1 MVGTRP
7 DQRHRA
13 SPGAVRTMS
22 TRGEIRSMNCKGDG
36 CREHTTSEQRRLQCS
51 VYLLVSVV
59 VGVDVVVKLLVLLV
73 LLVAELAVEV
83 GSEVLQSLG
92 DRLLLIHIILQNEEK
107 LQVNFPESNS
117 KDSLKE
123 RSPQQTPTEGVFLP

>member
-7 DQRHRA
+7 DQRHGA
-13 SPGAVRTMS
+13 SPGAVRTTS

-36 CREHTTSEQRRLQCS
+36 CREHTTSEQCRLQCS

-107 LQVNFPESNS
+107 LQVTREQF
-117 KDSLKE
+117 E
-123 RSPQQTPTEGVFLP
+123 RFFEGKKSSANTN

>member
-1 MVGTRP
+1 
-7 DQRHRA
+7 
-13 SPGAVRTMS
+13 
-22 TRGEIRSMNCKGDG
+22 MNCKGDG
-36 CREHTTSEQRRLQCS
+36 CREHTTSEQCRLQCS

-107 LQVNFPESNS
+107 LQVTREQF
-117 KDSLKE
+117 E
-123 RSPQQTPTEGVFLP
+123 RFFEGKKSSANTN

>member
-1 MVGTRP
+1 M
-7 DQRHRA
+7 
-13 SPGAVRTMS
+13 
-22 TRGEIRSMNCKGDG
+22 
-36 CREHTTSEQRRLQCS
+36 
-51 VYLLVSVV
+51 V

-107 LQVNFPESNS
+107 LQVTREQF
-117 KDSLKE
+117 E
-123 RSPQQTPTEGVFLP
+123 RFFEGKKSSANTN

>member
-1 MVGTRP
+1 M
-7 DQRHRA
+7 
-13 SPGAVRTMS
+13 
-22 TRGEIRSMNCKGDG
+22 
-36 CREHTTSEQRRLQCS
+36 
-51 VYLLVSVV
+51 SVV

-107 LQVNFPESNS
+107 LQVTREQF
-117 KDSLKE
+117 E
-123 RSPQQTPTEGVFLP
+123 RFFEGKKSSANTN